1 MLLLENLKLAIFS
14 IKSNKMRSFLTM
26 LGIIIGISSVISIS
40 SLGAAAKSVL
50 SKEFANLNKDLAVI
64 FLGNGFEEITDRDLF
79 SEADIDLINA
89 RFADKIEYLAPDINQ
104 SSEAFFNNKSAT
116 VKLNGT
122 SAYLPQ
128 MQKLNL
134 LHGRFF
140 NSSDVESRK
149 AVAVVDKEFAKK
161 LFGKTDAVGQNIKIS
176 IEGIPAYVT
185 IAGVYENP
193 DSIFSGLMTS
203 DVTTMYVPY
212 SLFGDSLDYMFS
224 IVFKIKEEHS
234 QNGMQIAQDV
244 AHFIEKAKGIKLD
257 SYTVQTVE
265 GQQKQ
270 VNKILGIISLVISAI
285 GAISLFVAGIGIMN
299 IMLVSVTERTREIG
313 IRKSLGARR
322 RDILMQFLIESMIVS
337 AIGGI
342 LGVILGLF
350 FSTLVSVFLKIPQPV
365 TILSVLGTVSFSA
378 IVGMFFG
385 LYPANKAAKLDPIDA
400 LRYE

>member
-1 MLLLENLKLAIFS
+1 MLLIENLKLAIFS

-40 SLGAAAKSVL
+40 SLGQAAKAVL

-64 FLGNGFEEITDRDLF
+64 FLGNGFDQINDRDFF

-89 RFADKIEYLAPDINQ
+89 RFADKIEYLKPDVRENTQ
-104 SSEAFFNNKSAT
+104 AVYNNKDT
-116 VKLNGT
+116 GVTINGV
-122 SAYLPQ
+122 SEHLPQ
-128 MQKLNL
+128 MQKLNII
-134 LHGRFF
+134 HGRFL
-140 NSSDVESRK
+140 SQSDVDSRK
-149 AVAVVDKEFAKK
+149 AIMIVDKNFAKK
-161 LFGKTDAVGQNIKIS
+161 LFGKTDVVGQNVKVS
-176 IEGIPAYVT
+176 IEGIPTYVT
-185 IAGVYENP
+185 ISGVYETP
-193 DSIFSGLMTS
+193 DSIFSGLITS
-203 DVTTMYVPY
+203 DITTAYVPY
-212 SLFGDSLDYMFS
+212 TLFGNSLDYMGS
-224 IVFKIKEEHS
+224 LVFKIKEEHS
-234 QNGMQIAQDV
+234 KNGVQVAKEV

-265 GQQKQ
+265 DQEKQ
-270 VNKILGIISLVISAI
+270 VNKILGIISLVVSAI

-342 LGVILGLF
+342 LGVVIGVF
-350 FSTLVSVFLKIPQPV
+350 FSTLVSIFLKIPHPV
-365 TILSVLGTVSFSA
+365 TLLSVVTTVGFSA

>member
-1 MLLLENLKLAIFS
+1 MLLLENLKLAMFS

-64 FLGNGFEEITDRDLF
+64 FLGSGFEKITDRDFF
-79 SEADIDLINA
+79 SVADIDLINT
-89 RFADKIEYLAPDINQ
+89 RFADKIEYLAPDVDQ
-104 SSEAFFNNKSAT
+104 VSEAFFNNQSAT
-116 VKLNGT
+116 VKLHGT
-122 SAYLPQ
+122 SNHLPQ
-128 MQKLNL
+128 IQKINL

-140 NSSDVESRK
+140 NAADIESRK
-149 AVAVVDKEFAKK
+149 TVAVVDKNFAKK
-161 LFGKTDAVGQNIKIS
+161 LFGKTDVVGESVKIS
-176 IEGIPAYVT
+176 VEGIPVYVT

-193 DSIFSGLMTS
+193 DSIFSGLITS
-203 DVTTMYVPY
+203 DITTMYVPY
-212 SLFGDSLDYMFS
+212 SLFGGSLDYLGS

-234 QNGMQIAQDV
+234 QNGMQVATEV

-257 SYTVQTVE
+257 SYTIQTVE
-265 GQQKQ
+265 GQQQQ
-270 VNKILGIISLVISAI
+270 VNKILGVISLVISAI

-342 LGVILGLF
+342 LGVLLGLF
-350 FSTLVSVFLKIPQPV
+350 FSTIVSIFLKIPQPV
-365 TILSVLGTVSFSA
+365 TVLSIITTVGFSA